1 MDSFLYT
8 LAPGKQF
15 LKVRGLPSGEALRQN
30 TSMADASE
38 EASPQSLHIIAV
50 IDTSGSMSIEDRLTN
65 VKRSLH
71 FMFSMLSSADKVS
84 LVTFDDHAQVH
95 VKAQPMTLD
104 GMHHVQQVLAKVNMG
119 GSTNLSA
126 GITAAEE
133 CLAGIQATK
142 TGLLI
147 LTDGQV
153 NRGIKDAPTLVNMVG
168 RLRAAHPTL
177 TVYTTGYGI
186 DHNAALLSAMATEGT
201 GAYSIVH
208 NQEHVASVFGDM
220 LGGLMTCVAQNVE
233 IIVRGE
239 ATTRFRVIVS
249 PGGLKRVQ
257 MGDIYADAEQVLL
270 LENATRVEV
279 SYLTA
284 DGMRHE
290 TVLVPE
296 EATAAVQQEARQT
309 GLRLRAAEALERGR
323 SYGLPALE
331 ALIAEVVA
339 EAEQPAWADFVLVEL
354 RTLILP
360 PLPAALHPALFHTV
374 SGIQQAAVLSLGRGL
389 MATTSCASTVEDD
402 DRWRSTD
409 DDPLNRGF
417 IGGDPTGFPLFA
429 AAMSPPLYVTNS
441 ARQSEC
447 QLEPALSQCFSSP
460 TQRQVTERLRQIS
473 APHTG

>member
-8 LAPGKQF
+8 VAPNKQF
-15 LKVRGLPSGEALRQN
+15 LKVCGLQN
-30 TSMADASE
+30 GDSN
-38 EASPQSLHIIAV
+38 QSLHIIAV
-50 IDTSGSMSIEDRLTN
+50 IDTSGSMEYDDRLTN

-71 FMFSMLSSADKVS
+71 FMFSMLSPVDKVS
-84 LVTFDDHAQVH
+84 LITFDEHAQVH

-104 GMHHVQQVLAKVNMG
+104 GMHHIQQILASITLG

-133 CLAGIQATK
+133 CLIPATK

-153 NRGIKDAPTLVNMVG
+153 NRGIKEVPALVNMIG
-168 RLRAAHPTL
+168 RLRAAHLTL

-233 IIVRGE
+233 ITVSGE
-239 ATTRFRVIVS
+239 AMTRFRIIVN
-249 PGGLKRVQ
+249 PDGLKRIQ

-270 LENATRVEV
+270 LETIAPVKV
-279 SYLTA
+279 SYLVA
-284 DGMRHE
+284 DGTRHE
-290 TVLVPE
+290 IVLVPQQ
-296 EATAAVQQEARQT
+296 ATPEILAEARQT
-309 GLRLRAAEALERGR
+309 GLRLRAAEALNAGR
-323 SYGLPALE
+323 SYGFPALE
-331 ALIAEVVA
+331 ALIAEITD
-339 EAEQPAWADFVLVEL
+339 EESQPPWASFVLSEL
-354 RTLILP
+354 RTLVLP
-360 PLPAALHPALFHTV
+360 PLPALHYAPSLFHTV

-389 MATTSCASTVEDD
+389 MATTSCASTVNN
-402 DRWRSTD
+402 
-409 DDPLNRGF
+409 DPLNCAF
-417 IGGDPTGFPLFA
+417 IGTEPSDSSFLA
-429 AAMSPPLYVTNS
+429 
-441 ARQSEC
+441 
-447 QLEPALSQCFSSP
+447 EPALSQCFSSP

-473 APHTG
+473 GAAPI